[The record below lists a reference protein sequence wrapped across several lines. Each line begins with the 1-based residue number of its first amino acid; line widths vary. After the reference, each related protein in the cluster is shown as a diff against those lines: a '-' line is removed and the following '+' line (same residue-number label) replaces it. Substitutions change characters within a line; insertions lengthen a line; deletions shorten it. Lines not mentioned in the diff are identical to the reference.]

1 MKNFYILFLLTI
13 SYSITAQTFDF
24 EVNQNDLGWV
34 QQGTN
39 FETNLTAN
47 GFDVSWEGSAATKP
61 KIRHYN
67 ANVDANNNKILGLTF
82 TNTTETVSR
91 IRIIHFKGNLADN
104 PSDPTQIECTAQGQ
118 TTMIDVDP
126 NSASGCLARYKS
138 TDPEVSSQRM
148 QIFVDLTNAG
158 WTNYNAAM
166 SEAETELD
174 ELDMD
179 HIQFQLVTAAPNNGG
194 LTTQGSFLFH
204 KIEFLS
210 EIPSQ
215 GNRNDFTFS
224 DDEEGFIGQNYVS
237 LSHSPANG
245 TITLDMG
252 NDSEYSKLTQNGIY
266 SVDAD
271 LYKYATVFVSENN
284 SEKSRMTFV
293 SPQGGNKFIGVDI
306 IPNTTEPQVVN
317 FDLSTTESFTN
328 WNGEVNNFSFQI
340 ILPSEVQGEQPL
352 PVAGTMIIDR
362 ILFSTE
368 SPLSVDLFDLE
379 NNFELYPNPV
389 KETLYINTPLQIQ
402 SVSVINML
410 GQEVFRQLGNTNSLK
425 VSNLSPGLYVL
436 KTLHGNGLKTNR
448 KFIIE

>member
-1 MKNFYILFLLTI
+1 MKKFYILFLLTI
-13 SYSITAQTFDF
+13 SYSVTAQTFDF
-24 EVNQNDLGWV
+24 EVDQNALGWV
-34 QQGTN
+34 KQGNN
-39 FETNLTAN
+39 FDTNLTAN
-47 GFDVSWEGSAATKP
+47 GFDVSWAGSTTTRP

-67 ANVDANNNKILGLTF
+67 ANVDANNNNILGLTF
-82 TNTTETVSR
+82 TNTSETVSR
-91 IRIIHFKGNLADN
+91 IRIIHFKGDLADN
-104 PSDPTQIECTAQGQ
+104 PNDDPIQIECTNNQQ
-118 TTMIDVDP
+118 VTTIIEVDP

-138 TDPEVSSQRM
+138 IDPEVSSERM
-148 QIFVDLTNAG
+148 QIFVDLTNPG
-158 WTNYNAAM
+158 WTNYNAPQN
-166 SEAETELD
+166 EAATELD

-179 HIQFQLVTAAPNNGG
+179 HIQIQLVTAQNNGA

-252 NDSEYSKLTQNGIY
+252 NGSGYSKLTQNGIY

-340 ILPSEVQGEQPL
+340 ILPSEVQGAQPL
-352 PVAGTMIIDR
+352 PVEGTMIIDR

-368 SPLSVDLFDLE
+368 PLSVDLFDLE

-410 GQEVFRQLGNTNSLK
+410 GQEVFRQLGNNNSLK

-436 KTLHGNGLKTNR
+436 KTLHDNGLKTNR